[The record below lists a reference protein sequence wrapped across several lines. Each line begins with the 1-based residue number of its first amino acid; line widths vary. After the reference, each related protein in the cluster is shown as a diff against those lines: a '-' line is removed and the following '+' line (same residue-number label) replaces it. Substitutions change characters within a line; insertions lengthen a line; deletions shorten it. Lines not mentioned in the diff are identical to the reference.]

1 MSASAGKSRK
11 YCHTLAIIFVFFF
24 LASRPDVY
32 VLISRNTDVF
42 GFTKKCRLTEFSVPP
57 DSTSTFNTSG
67 LYFSRRGQAS
77 PGRAALSL
85 SQLS

>member
-1 MSASAGKSRK
+1 M
-11 YCHTLAIIFVFFF
+11 
-24 LASRPDVY
+24 Y

-77 PGRAALSL
+77 PARAALSL
-85 SQLS
+85 S